1 MGEPICLG
9 AASAG
14 TALVMDSTEHSCRAG
29 FDPRTLATRSE
40 NDGHAAARLLLLL
53 LASISSNPTSSTNI
67 SSNSNS
73 NSNSMKTASSEQTPS
88 NCNARLSVRLPRG
101 GVPH

>member
-29 FDPRTLATRSE
+29 FDPRRLATRSE
-40 NDGHAAARLLLLL
+40 NDGHAAARLLLWL

-73 NSNSMKTASSEQTPS
+73 NSMKIASSEQTTS